1 MRKEE
6 KKLRKRMLAHL
17 KNKYTGVL
25 TWSVENMLDTAYNFT
40 EAEKQFKLTNSHAT
54 LKKSMRI
61 LDAGCGFG
69 YFVSYCLQQG
79 YNCQGYEVEEKLAKI
94 AQELLTINKQDPKRI
109 FLVKKNKLP
118 YRNETFDFINLH
130 FVLDYV
136 QNIPGLLKELK
147 RILKKDGVIFSIC
160 PNYQCFYSPVYALF
174 FIPWLPKKFNRIYFK
189 LMGRPNTAFL
199 ESLTFTTPHYLEGL
213 FRKFG
218 LQSEAF
224 GPSYWQK
231 AISEEN
237 FEHRSN
243 FLKFIIKATN
253 KLKLTELLKATN
265 RLGFY
270 TPLIYIL
277 RKKE

>member
-6 KKLRKRMLAHL
+6 KKLRKKMLAHL

-25 TWSVENMLDTAYNFT
+25 AWSVENMLDTAYNFT
-40 EAEKQFKLTNSHAT
+40 EAEKQLKLTNSYVT
-54 LKKSMRI
+54 LKKGIRI

-69 YFVSYCLQQG
+69 YFVSYCLKQG
-79 YNCQGYEVEEKLAKI
+79 YNCQGYEVEEELAKI

-109 FLVKKNKLP
+109 SLVKKNKLP

-136 QNIPGLLKELK
+136 PDIPNLIKELK
-147 RILKKDGVIFSIC
+147 RILKKDGLIFSIC
-160 PNYQCFYSPVYALF
+160 PNYQCLYSPVYALF

-189 LMGRPNTAFL
+189 LMGRPNTTFL
-199 ESLTFTTPHYLEGL
+199 ESLTFTTPGYLEDI
-213 FRKFG
+213 FRKFD
-218 LQSEAF
+218 LDF
-224 GPSYWQK
+224 KTLGPNYWKKTISGQK
-231 AISEEN
+231 SD
-237 FEHRSN
+237 HRSN
-243 FLKFIIKATN
+243 FLRFIIKSAN
-253 KLKLTELLKATN
+253 KLKLTKLLEAINK
-265 RLGFY
+265 LGFY